1 MCNAYKLVSISFH
14 VLVDRC
20 YLLRPS
26 IDIPQ
31 TRLDLVTDIVVII
44 PRMNIHID
52 FEVDGSLKEV
62 RELYV
67 K

>member
-1 MCNAYKLVSISFH
+1 
-14 VLVDRC
+14 
-20 YLLRPS
+20 LLRPS